1 MLRTLE
7 GISKGVLMLL
17 IIGSCGPRGSRF
29 TGADNEV
36 KLITLD
42 PGHFHAALVQKTM
55 YSQVDPAVH
64 VYAPEG
70 PDAQNYLQQ
79 VEGYN
84 TRADNPTHWEE
95 RVYLGTDYL
104 QKMVDDKLGNVMVT
118 SGNNGK
124 KTEYIKTAVDA
135 GINVLADKPM
145 CINAEDFALLKE
157 AFASAEENGVLLYD
171 IMTERSEINTILQKE
186 LSLMPSI
193 FGKLEMGSV
202 EDPAVTKESVHH
214 FFKHVSGNPI
224 KRPAWYFDTGQ
235 QGEGLVDVTT
245 HLIDLVQWECFP
257 EQTLD
262 YQRDIEILAARRWP
276 TVITPAQFEKV
287 TGLSDFPEYL
297 TKDIGDDGAL
307 RVYAN
312 GEIIYKLK
320 DIHAKVSV
328 VWNYQAP
335 PGGGDT
341 HFSIMR
347 GSQANL
353 VIRQGAEENNK
364 PQLYVEPVSGGGGPD
379 FEKALRNGI
388 DKLTATYPG
397 LGLEQKGDS
406 WQVIIPDEYR
416 IGHEAHFGQVM
427 ERYLQYL
434 VDGKLPDW
442 EVPNMLAKY
451 YTTTAALQLARSR

>member
-1 MLRTLE
+1 MLRTLP
-7 GISKGVLMLL
+7 GISKGVLVLL
-17 IIGSCGPRGSRF
+17 IIGSCVPGGSGF

-55 YSQVDPAVH
+55 YSQVDPVVR

-70 PDAQNYLQQ
+70 PDAEDHLGR
-79 VEGYN
+79 VERFN
-84 TRADNPTHWEE
+84 TRAENPTRWEE
-95 RVYLGTDYL
+95 RVYLGADYL
-104 QKMVDDKLGNVMVT
+104 RKMVDDKPGNVLVT
-118 SGNNGK
+118 AGNNRK
-124 KTEYIKTAVDA
+124 KTEYIKAAVDA

-145 CINAEDFALLKE
+145 CVDARGFALLKE
-157 AFASAEENGVLLYD
+157 AFASAEEHGVLLYD
-171 IMTERSEINTILQKE
+171 IMTERSEINTILQKK
-186 LSLMPSI
+186 LSLMPAV
-193 FGKLEMGSV
+193 FGRLEQGSV
-202 EDPAVTKESVHH
+202 DEPAVTKESVHH
-214 FFKHVSGNPI
+214 FFKYVSGDPI
-224 KRPAWYFDTGQ
+224 KRPAWYFEVTQ

-257 EQTLD
+257 EQSLD

-276 TVITPAQFEKV
+276 TVITPAQFEKA
-287 TGLSDFPEYL
+287 TRLSEFPEYL
-297 TKDIGDDGAL
+297 ARDMGDDGAL

-312 GEIIYKLK
+312 GEIIYNLK
-320 DIHAKVSV
+320 DVYAKVSV

-335 PGGGDT
+335 AGGGDT

-353 VIRQGAEENNK
+353 VIRQGAEENYR
-364 PQLYVEPVSGGGGPD
+364 PQLYVEPVSGAGGPD
-379 FEKALRNGI
+379 FEAALRKGI
-388 DKLTATYPG
+388 DKLAETYPG
-397 LGLEQKGDS
+397 LALEQKGDD
-406 WQVIIPDEYR
+406 WQVVIPDQHR

-451 YTTTAALQLARSR
+451 YTTTAALKVAR